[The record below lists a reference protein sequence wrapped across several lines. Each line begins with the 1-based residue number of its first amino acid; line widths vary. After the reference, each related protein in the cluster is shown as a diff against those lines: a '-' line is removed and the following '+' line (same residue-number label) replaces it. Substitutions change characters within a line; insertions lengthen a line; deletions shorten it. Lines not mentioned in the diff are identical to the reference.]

1 MKTVLITGAS
11 RGIGR
16 ATALEFANRGYNVA
30 INYKSSKDKAE
41 ELCREIKER
50 GGSAQA
56 FCADVSKNEE
66 VKEMVKK
73 VNETFGSIDVLVN
86 NAGVAPK
93 QGLFTDF
100 SDETTESVFDVNVF
114 GTMNCTKAVVPQM
127 VSKKSGKIINV
138 SSIWGVC
145 GGSCEVLY
153 SASKS
158 AVIGFTKALAKE
170 LAPSGVNVNCV
181 APGFVDTDMNS
192 HLTEE
197 EKNEFCQEIPLGRA
211 GTPDEI
217 AKIIYFLASD
227 GAAYITGQTIV
238 ADGGFI

>member
-30 INYKSSKDKAE
+30 VNYKNSKDKAE
-41 ELCREIKER
+41 ELCQEIREM
-50 GGSAQA
+50 GGSAKG
-56 FCADVSKNEE
+56 FCADVSNNEE
-66 VKEMVKK
+66 VKEMVNKI
-73 VNETFGSIDVLVN
+73 NETFGGIDVLVN
-86 NAGVAPK
+86 NAGIAPK

-100 SDETTESVFDVNVF
+100 SEKTAEYVFGVNVF
-114 GTMNCTKAVVPQM
+114 GTMNCTRAVVPQM

-197 EKNEFCQEIPLGRA
+197 EKNEFCQEIPLGRV

-217 AKIIYFLASD
+217 AKIIYFLSSD
-227 GAAYITGQTIV
+227 GAAYITGQTLV